1 MSPTV
6 SVVIPAY
13 NHERF
18 IRDAVDSVLNQT
30 FADLELIVVD
40 DGSTDRTGEIV
51 QSYDDPRLQYHWQEN
66 QDAFNTIN
74 NGMRMATGDFIAILN
89 SDDIWELNRLERL
102 LDVQKTN
109 GAQALIS
116 DVTPIDDEN
125 RSLDDPNFGW
135 NHWHQRNR
143 QVFFDTGDLYLT
155 FQRGNVMV
163 TTSNLLMTRKACET
177 VGEFSS
183 LRYLHDYDY
192 IFRLLNAF
200 PEQVYYLHD
209 EKLVKY
215 RIHGGNTLGE
225 GAITAREQDLQVI
238 TGSVMAKTPDEI
250 KPYVQAGIDRLRE
263 LERELADV
271 RSQLAA
277 KNAPVAAAPSP
288 PPGIGAR
295 IVNKLKRTF
304 S

>member
-30 FADLELIVVD
+30 FDDLELIVVD
-40 DGSTDRTGEIV
+40 DGSQDSTGEIV

-74 NGMRMATGDFIAILN
+74 NGMRMAKGDFIAILN

-102 LDVQKTN
+102 LAVQKKN
-109 GAQALIS
+109 GAQVLFS

-125 RSLDDPNFGW
+125 RVLDDPDFGW

-143 QVFFDTGDLYLT
+143 QVFLETGDLYLT

-163 TTSNLLMTRKACET
+163 TTSNLFMTHRAYNL
-177 VGEFSS
+177 VGEFSN

-200 PEQVYYLHD
+200 SGQVQYLHN
-209 EKLVKY
+209 EKLMKY

-225 GAITAREQDLQVI
+225 AAIIGREQDKQVI
-238 TGSVMAKTPDEI
+238 RGSIMAKVPDDAR
-250 KPYVQAGIDRLRE
+250 PYVDAGIDRLLE
-263 LERELADV
+263 LEQELADV
-271 RSQLAA
+271 KEQLAEQD
-277 KNAPVAAAPSP
+277 APVGAEPPSVVSRMVN
-288 PPGIGAR
+288 R
-295 IVNKLKRTF
+295 IKRTL

>member
-18 IRDAVDSVLNQT
+18 IRDAVNSVLNQT
-30 FADLELIVVD
+30 FSDLELIVVD

-51 QSYDDPRLQYHWQEN
+51 QSCDDPRLQYHWQKN

-74 NGMRMATGDFIAILN
+74 NGMRMASGDFIAILN

-102 LDVQKTN
+102 LAVQKKT
-109 GAQALIS
+109 GAEVLIS

-125 RSLDDPNFGW
+125 RPLDDPDFGW

-143 QVFFDTGDLYLT
+143 QVFFDSGDLYLT

-163 TTSNLLMTRKACET
+163 TTSNLFMTRKAYET
-177 VGEFSS
+177 VGEFSP

-200 PEQVYYLHD
+200 PGAVHYLHD
-209 EKLVKY
+209 EKLVQY

-238 TGSVMAKTPDEI
+238 TASVMAKVPEQVR
-250 KPYVQAGIDRLRE
+250 PYVAAGIERLRE

-277 KNAPVAAAPSP
+277 QQAVEPAPQ
-288 PPGIGAR
+288 PGLGAR
-295 IVNKLKRTF
+295 IARRLKRMT

>member
-30 FADLELIVVD
+30 FSDLELIVVD
-40 DGSTDRTGEIV
+40 DGSTDDTGKIV
-51 QSYDDPRLQYHWQEN
+51 KAYDDPRLQYHWQEN

-74 NGMRMATGDFIAILN
+74 NGMRMARGEFIAILN
-89 SDDIWELNRLERL
+89 SDDVWELNRLQRL
-102 LDVQKTN
+102 LAVQQET

-125 RSLDDPNFGW
+125 RSLDDPEFGW

-163 TTSNLLMTRKACET
+163 TTSNLFMTRKAYET
-177 VGEFSS
+177 VGEFSA

-200 PEQVYYLHD
+200 PGGVHYLHD
-209 EKLVKY
+209 EKLMKY

-238 TGSVMAKTPDEI
+238 TGSVLAKVPEEA
-250 KPYVQAGIDRLRE
+250 KPYVAAGIERLRE
-263 LERELADV
+263 LERELAEV
-271 RSQLAA
+271 RAQLAA
-277 KNAPVAAAPSP
+277 QHEPAQPPLAPSL
-288 PPGIGAR
+288 GSR
-295 IVNKLKRTF
+295 IAGKLKRTF